1 MTSFVVHRDDV
12 PALVRGVA
20 PVTGLWSDLGRA
32 AGSVTCGVRRIQVE
46 PGNRTTPVH
55 REGADE
61 EIFYVLAGSGLS
73 WQDGK
78 TYEIRAGDFILHR
91 RREEA
96 HTVIAG
102 PEGIDMLAYGTRYWR
117 GGAMLPRAGVVWH
130 YPAWFAIE
138 QGGDPFAREVAVGEL
153 DVSAPSPRHATI
165 RSIGEVEPVT
175 RGNAGD
181 CSWTEHDVGR
191 ACGSV
196 ETGMKHLA
204 IPPGKL
210 GAPPHCHSG
219 EEEIFLVLAG
229 EGTLWLGDER
239 IPVRAGHVVARPAAT
254 RIAHAFAAGAAGLEL
269 LAYGTRDGNDMAY
282 YPRSGK
288 IYFRGVGVIGRLEQ
302 LDYWDGEG

>member
-1 MTSFVVHRDDV
+1 MSNLVVHLDDV
-12 PALVRGVA
+12 PAFERGVA
-20 PVTGLWSDLGRA
+20 PVTGLWSDPGRA
-32 AGSVTCGVRRIQVE
+32 AGTVTCGVRRIQVG

-73 WQDGK
+73 WQDGQ

-102 PEGIDMLAYGTRYWR
+102 PDGIDVLAYGTRYWR
-117 GGAMLPRAGVVWH
+117 GGAMLPRAGVAWH

-153 DVSAPSPRHATI
+153 DVPAPSPRKATI
-165 RSIGEVEPVT
+165 RSVGEVEPVT

-181 CSWTEHDVGR
+181 CSWTQRDVGR

-204 IPPGKL
+204 IAPGKL

-219 EEEIFLVLAG
+219 EEEIFLVLSG

-254 RIAHAFAAGAAGLEL
+254 RVAHAFAAGAAGLEL
-269 LAYGTRDGNDMAY
+269 LAYGTRDGNDMVF

-288 IYFRGVGVIGRLEQ
+288 IAFFGIGVIGRIER